1 MRRIYLDNAAT
12 AFPKAPG
19 TAEAIYEH
27 IRSNVV
33 NLYRTESAESESVF
47 SSVFGLREMIA
58 SLYGYAHPECVAFT
72 LNATEAI
79 NMAIKGL
86 IRPGASV
93 ITTSN
98 EHNAVMR
105 PLSQLGCHVIR
116 IPSDTK
122 GRSLWD
128 GFLPEKADAM
138 VINAAGNVSGA
149 VEDLERAA
157 EEARRLSIPLLIDAS
172 QASPYVDI
180 DMSDLDAAAVCFPG
194 HKGFLGPEG
203 TGGAIFRRDIAESIE
218 PLITGG
224 TGTESDSEIVPH
236 TLPER
241 LSGGTENIPGLVGL
255 STSLGYVIENLGDIR
270 RHSLAMTERLIDGLK
285 GIDGITMHGPDADE
299 PRTPIVSVSAEKD
312 IAWLAS
318 VLLERSGIETRVGLH
333 CSPSSH
339 RSLGTFPSGTLRF
352 SPGPFTTADEI
363 DETIRTL
370 KEAMDE

>member
-1 MRRIYLDNAAT
+1 MEKSFDTLFSLRSMLAGLYD
-12 AFPKAPG
+12 FP
-19 TAEAIYEH
+19 
-27 IRSNVV
+27 
-33 NLYRTESAESESVF
+33 
-47 SSVFGLREMIA
+47 
-58 SLYGYAHPECVAFT
+58 HPECIAFT
-72 LNATEAI
+72 RNITEAMNWI
-79 NMAIKGL
+79 IKGL
-86 IRPGASV
+86 FHPGDHIIVS
-93 ITTSN
+93 SN

-105 PLSQLGCHVIR
+105 PLTQMGMRISR
-116 IPSDTK
+116 IPSDLHGFNDYSSLSSMIGPDTK
-122 GRSLWD
+122 GII
-128 GFLPEKADAM
+128 
-138 VINAAGNVSGA
+138 VNAAGNVSGA
-149 VEDLERAA
+149 LQNLEPPADAA
-157 EEARRLSIPLLIDAS
+157 REHGLLFIVDTA
-172 QASPYVDI
+172 QASPHMDI
-180 DMSDLDAAAVCFPG
+180 SMEELGIAALGFTG

-255 STSLGYVIENLGDIR
+255 STSLGYVIDNLGDIR

>member
-1 MRRIYLDNAAT
+1 M
-12 AFPKAPG
+12 
-19 TAEAIYEH
+19 
-27 IRSNVV
+27 
-33 NLYRTESAESESVF
+33 
-47 SSVFGLREMIA
+47 
-58 SLYGYAHPECVAFT
+58 
-72 LNATEAI
+72 
-79 NMAIKGL
+79 
-86 IRPGASV
+86 
-93 ITTSN
+93 
-98 EHNAVMR
+98 
-105 PLSQLGCHVIR
+105 
-116 IPSDTK
+116 
-122 GRSLWD
+122 
-128 GFLPEKADAM
+128 
-138 VINAAGNVSGA
+138 
-149 VEDLERAA
+149 
-157 EEARRLSIPLLIDAS
+157 LIDAS

-180 DMSDLDAAAVCFPG
+180 DMSALDAAAVCFPG

-255 STSLGYVIENLGDIR
+255 STSLGYVIDNLGDIR